1 MTPSPEPDDSDIFAR
16 LAQIE
21 YRLARLESIQAR
33 QPLVPGGYVNE
44 IGEQFKTQIDDLLGT
59 RDEYAENRFNTRR
72 EARQEEEA
80 ESKARQEEEAESKAR
95 QDKAAEDKARQDETM
110 RKLDL
115 ILELIEKID
124 WTKYRKTQLEQDNS
138 DD

>member
-1 MTPSPEPDDSDIFAR
+1 MTPSPEDDSDILAR

-21 YRLARLESIQAR
+21 SRLARLEFIQAR

-44 IGEQFKTQIDDLLGT
+44 IGEQFKTTLDNLLGT
-59 RDEYAENRFNTRR
+59 RNEYAENRFNTRR
-72 EARQEEEA
+72 EARQDEA
-80 ESKARQEEEAESKAR
+80 KSKAR

-124 WTKYRKTQLEQDNS
+124 WTKHRKSQLNQDDNAL
-138 DD
+138 